1 MSSQDLALWSSIP
14 WTPVHASSPPPQK
27 IIGYHK
33 PLTPYL
39 PSAHPLQT
47 LDIWI
52 APPPSTPNPP
62 PPAHIPLPTAT
73 TRRPLAFIHG
83 GAWRD
88 PSQTATACFAPAA
101 LHLLANPPPSP
112 TPACYLSLSYRLS
125 PSASR
130 PDNTA
135 RHPDHISDVLA
146 ALAFLRRLGIT
157 PDTLVGHSCGATL
170 AVQAVLEP
178 GRWGLDGGRAE
189 GVKTVVGVNGL
200 WDLDGVIS
208 GGQGGEG
215 WDWVRGGYEEFVK
228 GAFGGDSGVWRGVS
242 PGTMEGGWGREWEGA
257 GERRVWLVRS
267 RGDGLVPKEQGEV
280 MRRAVEREGVEVG
293 GWEVE
298 GGHDEVWERG
308 EVLGGVVRRVLRGG
322 LGEEGGGV
330 VGR

>member
-1 MSSQDLALWSSIP
+1 MSSPDLDLWASVP
-14 WTPVHASSPPPQK
+14 WTPLHDPSSSNNPPK

-33 PLTPYL
+33 PLIPYL
-39 PSAHPLQT
+39 PSSHPLQT
-47 LDIWI
+47 LDVWI
-52 APPPSTPNPP
+52 APPPTPPSP
-62 PPAHIPLPTAT
+62 SHIPLPTPT
-73 TRRPLAFIHG
+73 TRPPLAFIHG

-88 PSQTATACFAPAA
+88 PSQTATACFAPTAI
-101 LHLLANPPPSP
+101 HLLTNPPPTP
-112 TPACYLSLSYRLS
+112 PACYLSLSYRLS

-135 RHPDHISDVLA
+135 RHPDHIADVLA

-157 PDTLVGHSCGATL
+157 PDTLVGHSCGGTL

-178 GRWGLDGGRAE
+178 GRWGLDGGRVE

-208 GGQGGEG
+208 GGQGGGE
-215 WDWVRGGYEEFVK
+215 WDWVRGGYEEFVR
-228 GAFGGDSGVWRGVS
+228 GAFGRDKGVWRGVS
-242 PGTMEGGWGREWEGA
+242 PGTMEGGWGVEWEG
-257 GERRVWLVRS
+257 GEERRVWLVRS
-267 RGDGLVPKEQGEV
+267 RGDGLVPEKQGEV

-308 EVLGGVVRRVLRGG
+308 DVLGGVVRRVLSGG
-322 LGEEGGGV
+322 LEEEGG
-330 VGR
+330 